1 MPFIDGAA
9 PARPIPASAGIG
21 LRTPHQDLIASERPP
36 VAWLEVHSE
45 NYFADGG
52 MQVERLMKVRSTYPL
67 SLHGVGMSLGST
79 DPLDPGHLRR
89 LKRLVAWS
97 DPAFISEHLSWSS
110 VEGIHLNDLL
120 PLPYTEEALLHM
132 IARVDQVQNYLGRQI
147 LIENPSSYL
156 QFVHSQIPEWEFMDA
171 LSTESG
177 CGLLVDVN
185 NVYVSACNH
194 GFNAHRYLSALP
206 AGRVQELHLAGHS
219 RAPHP
224 DREILIDTHSTP
236 VCAEVWALYEFALQ
250 CLGRKP
256 TLIEWDNDIPPLEV
270 LMEESDKANRRL
282 ERAHAVA
289 A

>member
-9 PARPIPASAGIG
+9 LASPIPASAGIG

-36 VAWLEVHSE
+36 VGWLEVHSE

-79 DPLDPGHLRR
+79 DPLDPEHLRR

-132 IARVDQVQNYLGRQI
+132 IARVDQVQNYLG
-147 LIENPSSYL
+147 
-156 QFVHSQIPEWEFMDA
+156 
-171 LSTESG
+171 
-177 CGLLVDVN
+177 
-185 NVYVSACNH
+185 SA
-194 GFNAHRYLSALP
+194 
-206 AGRVQELHLAGHS
+206 
-219 RAPHP
+219 
-224 DREILIDTHSTP
+224 D
-236 VCAEVWALYEFALQ
+236 
-250 CLGRKP
+250 
-256 TLIEWDNDIPPLEV
+256 
-270 LMEESDKANRRL
+270 SD
-282 ERAHAVA
+282 
-289 A
+289 